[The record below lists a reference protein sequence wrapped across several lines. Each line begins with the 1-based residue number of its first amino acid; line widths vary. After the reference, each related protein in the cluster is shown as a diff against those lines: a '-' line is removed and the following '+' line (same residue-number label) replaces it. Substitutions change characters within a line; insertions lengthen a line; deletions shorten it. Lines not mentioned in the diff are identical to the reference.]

1 MDESWGKML
10 DQKPN
15 NVKSLQSWGSWI
27 RRASGQR
34 LITQIAKNILLLI
47 MLEDGDKILKTMWIE
62 EELPIDD
69 VIQPIKTSVEYES
82 ATDFKGFEA
91 LHNIVLNIND
101 QLLCSDV

>member
-1 MDESWGKML
+1 
-10 DQKPN
+10 
-15 NVKSLQSWGSWI
+15 
-27 RRASGQR
+27 
-34 LITQIAKNILLLI
+34 